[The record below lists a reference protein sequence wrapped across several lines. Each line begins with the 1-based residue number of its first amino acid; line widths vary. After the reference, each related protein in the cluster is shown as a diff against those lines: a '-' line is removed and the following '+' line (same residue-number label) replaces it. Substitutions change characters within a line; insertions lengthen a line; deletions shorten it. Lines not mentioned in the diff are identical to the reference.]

1 MFSLRD
7 KLKYMALGALIALG
21 GLVFGN
27 INNDTDAQS
36 ESKTIDELTVQQLTV
51 LKDIT
56 VIADDGEH
64 KVVIFSNENGGKV
77 MCLGPGGKDA
87 IAGAVLEIGESG
99 GVVGVRGGKG
109 GSAGLSVGTEGGRV
123 TIVSAS
129 GTGAAAMNIVDGDG
143 VVYTRDRFGEFRS
156 WGQQ

>member
-27 INNDTDAQS
+27 INEDTEAES
-36 ESKTIDELTVQQLTV
+36 ESKTIDELTVQEVTV

-56 VIADDGEH
+56 LIADNGEPR
-64 KVVIFSNENGGKV
+64 VVIFSNENGGKV
-77 MCLGPGGKDA
+77 MCLGPGGKRA

-99 GVVGVRGGKG
+99 GVVGVRGGEG
-109 GSAGLSVGTEGGRV
+109 GSASLSVGAEGGRV

-129 GTGAAAMNIVDGDG
+129 GTGGAAMNIVEGDG

-156 WGQQ
+156 WGQ

>member
-27 INNDTDAQS
+27 ISEDTDAES
-36 ESKTIDELTVQQLTV
+36 ESKTIDELTVQEVTV
-51 LKDIT
+51 LKNIT
-56 VIADDGEH
+56 LIADNGEQ
-64 KVVIFSNENGGKV
+64 KVVIFSNEHGGKV
-77 MCLGPGGKDA
+77 MCLGPGGERA

-99 GVVGVRGGKG
+99 GVVGVRGGEG
-109 GSAGLSVGTEGGRV
+109 GGASLSVGAEGGRV
-123 TIVSAS
+123 TIVSVS
-129 GTGAAAMNIVDGDG
+129 GTGAAAMNIVEGNG

-156 WGQQ
+156 WGQ

>member
-1 MFSLRD
+1 MFSLRE
-7 KLKYMALGALIALG
+7 KLKYMALGTLIALG

-27 INNDTDAQS
+27 MNNDTEAES
-36 ESKTIDELTVQQLTV
+36 ESKTIDELTVQKLTV

-56 VIADDGEH
+56 VIADNGEH

-77 MCLGPGGKDA
+77 MCLGPGGKRA

-123 TIVSAS
+123 TIVSES

-143 VVYTRDRFGEFRS
+143 VIYTRDRFGEFRS

>member
-27 INNDTDAQS
+27 INEDTEAES
-36 ESKTIDELTVQQLTV
+36 ESKTIDELTVQELTV

-56 VIADDGEH
+56 LIADNGEQ

-77 MCLGPGGKDA
+77 MCLGPGGKRA

-99 GVVGVRGGKG
+99 GVVGVRGGES
-109 GSAGLSVGTEGGRV
+109 GSASLSVGAEGGRV

-129 GTGAAAMNIVDGDG
+129 GTGGAAMNIVEGDG

-156 WGQQ
+156 WGQ